1 MFIFK
6 LIFKWLVLSAAVVLA
21 AYLVPGIM
29 VASWQVA
36 LIAGLVLGL
45 INLFIKPVLSILTI
59 PINIITLGIFGII
72 LNAIL
77 FWAAAYFVSG
87 FSIANFMA
95 ALFGSI
101 VVSIVLWLAH
111 LLID

>member
-45 INLFIKPVLSILTI
+45 INLFVKPVLSILTI

-101 VVSIVLWLAH
+101 IVSIVLWLAH

>member
-6 LIFKWLVLSAAVVLA
+6 IIFKWLVLSGAVVLA
-21 AYLVPGIM
+21 AYLVPGIL
-29 VASWQVA
+29 VSSWGVA
-36 LIAGLVLGL
+36 LLAGLVLGL
-45 INLFIKPVLSILTI
+45 INMFVKPILSILTI
-59 PINIITLGIFGII
+59 PINIITLGIFGIV
-72 LNAIL
+72 LNAFL
-77 FWAAAYFVSG
+77 FWAAAYLVNG

-101 VVSIVLWLAH
+101 IVSIVLWLAH

>member
-1 MFIFK
+1 MFK

-29 VASWQVA
+29 VASWTVA

-45 INLFIKPVLSILTI
+45 INMFIKPVLSILTI
-59 PINIITLGIFGII
+59 PISIITLGFFGLV

-87 FSIANFMA
+87 FSIANFLA
-95 ALFGSI
+95 AFLGSI
-101 VVSIVLWLAH
+101 IVSIVLWLAH

>member
-1 MFIFK
+1 MFK

-29 VASWQVA
+29 VASWTVA

-45 INLFIKPVLSILTI
+45 INMFIKPVLTILTI
-59 PINIITLGIFGII
+59 PISIITLGFFGLI
-72 LNAIL
+72 LNALL

-87 FSIANFMA
+87 FSIASFLA
-95 ALFGSI
+95 AFLGSI
-101 VVSIVLWLAH
+101 IVSIVLWLAH